1 MAKIDYRKELS
12 QLYNPTAK
20 EVTLIDV
27 PTMNFLM
34 VDGAGDPNN
43 SQQFQTAMEALFSIS
58 YTVKFM
64 IKKSSGIDYAVMPAE
79 GLWWAEDM
87 NDFDVERKDQ
97 WLWTLMIMQPEMVTG
112 ALITK
117 AIDEVRRKKGPL
129 AQLEQVRFKAYS
141 EGKSVQIMHL
151 GPFSAE
157 GPTVARLH
165 DFLAEQGFEP
175 GGKHHEIYLSDFR
188 KTAPERLKTVIRQPI
203 RSKNP

>member
-12 QLYNPTAK
+12 KLYNPTAK
-20 EVTLIDV
+20 EVTFIDV

-43 SQQFQTAMEALFSIS
+43 SPQFQAAMEALFSIS

-79 GLWWAEDM
+79 GLWWVEDM
-87 NDFDVERKDQ
+87 NDFDIERKDQ
-97 WLWTLMIMQPEMVTG
+97 WLWTLMIMQPEMVTD
-112 ALITK
+112 ALITQ
-117 AIDEVRRKKGPL
+117 ATDEVRRKKGTHTL
-129 AQLEQVRFKAYS
+129 LDQVRFEAYS

-165 DFLAEQGFEP
+165 DFLTEHGFEL

-188 KTAPERLKTVIRQPI
+188 KAAPERLKTVIRQPI
-203 RSKNP
+203 CPNV